1 MTHVGF
7 FKDLKKLSDQGKAI
21 DASLP
26 PMKDRMADASA
37 RMADANQMMAA
48 MAQGATQST
57 AAITNGV
64 GATAT
69 ITAARQTGAMMN
81 FNPVIDLE
89 LLVMMPSGVPMPV
102 ARREVVQ
109 QIHLGR
115 CQPGLRLNVKVDP
128 NDINGLWI
136 DWVTPVY

>member
-57 AAITNGV
+57 AAITNGI